1 MISNSLKHRKHRKTT
16 DITMNYEELFPFPMN
31 PYDGRYSLMDY
42 LEYQGFQTSIE
53 LQESENIPININANA
68 NTGDDYVIINPNNIN
83 GYIIPD
89 YFITDNTEIPEEI
102 NEQEHHPLDIPENF
116 DIPDEIIEYL
126 EMGITEIPI
135 THDMLRG
142 DNRHEA
148 ALAIQEA
155 WRSYALYL

>member
-1 MISNSLKHRKHRKTT
+1 
-16 DITMNYEELFPFPMN
+16 MNYEELFPFPIN
-31 PYDGRYSLMDY
+31 PYDGGHSLIDY

-68 NTGDDYVIINPNNIN
+68 NTNIGDDYVIIGPNNIN

-89 YFITDNTEIPEEI
+89 YFTDTTVEEIQEDI

-116 DIPDEIIEYL
+116 DVPDEIIEYL

-135 THDMLRG
+135 THDMLCG
-142 DNRHEA
+142 DNHHEA
-148 ALAIQEA
+148 AIAIQEA